1 MEARA
6 IVVDT
11 NVVVAGLLTGDP
23 SSPTAEVLTRMLE
36 ARFVYLLSP
45 ALLSEYREVLLRPR
59 IRSTHGLTEEEI
71 DSLLTEIVA
80 NAIVR
85 QPEISPDRA
94 PTRQDQHLWDLLA
107 SEQGSVLI
115 TGDKELLGRPP
126 EGKSVVSPAVFV
138 G

>member
-23 SSPTAEVLTRMLE
+23 SPPTAEVLTGMLE
-36 ARFVYLLSP
+36 ARCVYLLSP

-59 IRSTHGLTEEEI
+59 IRSRHGLTEEEI
-71 DSLLTEIVA
+71 DSLLTEVVA

-85 QPEISPDRA
+85 QPELSPDRA
-94 PTRQDQHLWDLLA
+94 PARQDQHLWDLLA

-115 TGDKELLGRPP
+115 TGDKELLGWPP